1 MMDPITAVGFAASI
15 LMFIDFGYKI
25 VTGTLEVFKAGTT
38 SENAHVSVVINDF
51 RAVVKPLSRQPPGE
65 SDHEKALKALAVEC
79 QELSRELVSLLERLK
94 TAPDSSKWKSVKVV
108 LHSMRKKG
116 EVADLE
122 DKLDK
127 YRSQILL
134 RLALILK

>member
-1 MMDPITAVGFAASI
+1 MDPITAVSFAASI
-15 LMFIDFGYKI
+15 LTFIDFGYKV
-25 VTGTLEVFKAGTT
+25 VTGTLEIFKTGTS
-38 SENAHVSVVINDF
+38 SENARISVVINDLC
-51 RAVVKPLSRQPPGE
+51 AVVKPLSREPPGE

-94 TAPDSSKWKSVKVV
+94 MAPDRSKWKSVKVA

-122 DKLDK
+122 DKLGK